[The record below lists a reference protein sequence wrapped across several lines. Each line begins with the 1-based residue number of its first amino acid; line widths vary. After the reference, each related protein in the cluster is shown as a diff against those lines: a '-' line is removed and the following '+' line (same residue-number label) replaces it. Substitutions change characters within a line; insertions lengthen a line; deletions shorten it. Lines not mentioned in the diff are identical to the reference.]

1 MKVQRGIWFGYSI
14 TLIFF
19 LIVALIGDYTYKKI
33 QIANQWVTHTH
44 KVLAA
49 LEAITSEMKD
59 AETGQRGYLLT
70 SKENYLEP
78 YNSALLNIP
87 LKLKIIENLI
97 DDNPQQHKEINQ
109 IKVLVDRKMAELDET
124 IQLHRSGRAE
134 EALELVLT
142 DQGKNIMDEIRVSFE
157 EVLAVENN
165 LLAYRSAVS
174 NQAVDYSTWIIY
186 GGSFFILLIAG
197 LVAYLTSKTIG
208 QEYIKL
214 QTTQKSLFTTNQEL
228 VLKTTK
234 LKQSYEEISAFE
246 FKIKKEKEKIYMATI
261 HSAQHVTN
269 NLLNQLMIVKH
280 GIEETPQFDEDISSM
295 FDEMLTEAKSL
306 MFELSSVDKIE
317 DENIRQSVKPI

>member
-1 MKVQRGIWFGYSI
+1 MKVQRRIWFGYSI

-19 LIVALIGDYTYKKI
+19 LIVTLVGNYTYKQL

-44 KVLAA
+44 KVLGA
-49 LEAITSEMKD
+49 LEAITSVMKD

-97 DDNPQQHKEINQ
+97 DDNPQQQKEINQ

-134 EALELVLT
+134 EALKLVLT
-142 DQGKNIMDEIRVSFE
+142 DQGKNIMDDIRVSFE

-246 FKIKKEKEKIYMATI
+246 LKIKKEKEKIYMATI

-280 GIEETPQFDEDISSM
+280 GIEETPQFDADISSM

-317 DENIRQSVKPI
+317 DEKIRQSVKPI